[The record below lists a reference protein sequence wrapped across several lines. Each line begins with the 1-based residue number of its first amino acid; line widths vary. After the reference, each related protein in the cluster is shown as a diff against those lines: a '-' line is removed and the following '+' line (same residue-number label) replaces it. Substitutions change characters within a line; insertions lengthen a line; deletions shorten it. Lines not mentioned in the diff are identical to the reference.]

1 MKATKELIEQL
12 NNGVIPRE
20 LIKYIKDYKVGKYND
35 LDDYYYARL
44 NILRKE
50 RIDPTAPNNKIIA
63 NYARYITVLNVGYF
77 MSTELKYTVNDENI
91 DISAIMDKY
100 IDNTMIE
107 VDQSNAIKLSKYGKA
122 YELIY
127 VNEKAEI
134 KSKSI
139 SPKNAF
145 VLKSDDIEETE
156 EVGVYIADEENI
168 YIYTKENQ
176 IYLKGLKEG
185 ATAEVT
191 PHQFNGMLPLIEY
204 LNNED
209 AIGDYE
215 NVITLIDAYNKVV
228 SNDIDNIEDFIDSIL
243 VLYGSDISSEQAKL
257 LRETRGLKMNKD
269 ERAEYLIKV
278 LDEVGITAVL
288 KRLRQDIHKF
298 SFTPDMSDENFIG
311 NSSGV
316 ALAYKILP
324 FEMLAKTKEAFYE
337 KSAKRRFQLYNLFL
351 SKSEN
356 LPIIPLNAL
365 DIVFTRGLPKN
376 DLEISQ
382 MIGNLQGKV
391 TNKSLIS
398 LLSFINDANE
408 EDEKIKEEREENI
421 KMQQEMFKGA
431 GEFVKD
437 EK

>member
-1 MKATKELIEQL
+1 MKATKELIEQV
-12 NNGVIPRE
+12 NNGVISKE
-20 LIKYIKDYKVGKYND
+20 LKKYIKEYKTGKYED
-35 LDDYYYARL
+35 LDDYYYAKL
-44 NILRKE
+44 NTLKKE

-91 DISAIMDKY
+91 DISAIIDKY
-100 IDNTMIE
+100 IDNTMLE

-127 VNEKAEI
+127 VNENAEI

-145 VLKSDDIEETE
+145 VLKSDDIEETNE
-156 EVGVYIADEENI
+156 IGVYIADEENI

-176 IYLKGLKEG
+176 IHLNGLKEG
-185 ATAEVT
+185 AVVEVT
-191 PHQFNGMLPLIEY
+191 PHQFEGMLPLVEY

-209 AIGDYE
+209 GIGDYE

-257 LRETRGLKMNKD
+257 LKETRGLKMNKD
-269 ERAEYLIKV
+269 ERAEYLTKV

-337 KSAKRRFQLYNLFL
+337 KSAKIRFQLYNLFL
-351 SKSEN
+351 SKAEN
-356 LPIIPLNAL
+356 LPIIPLNTF

-376 DLEISQ
+376 DLETSQ

-408 EDEKIKEEREENI
+408 EDEKIKEERAENI
-421 KMQQEMFKGA
+421 RMQQEMFKSA

-437 EK
+437 EE